1 MVCKQTK
8 YYILAT
14 IFITKLKKNKMKK
27 FKIYFLAVAV
37 MMLFSV
43 NSFAQENEE
52 RRAPREKGEQ
62 VTMQGTVSEINKET
76 REITLMSKEGGL
88 LTITAGEEVER
99 FEEIAIDD
107 VLQFDYYTYLKAEF
121 RDPTA
126 EELAEPLQMMA
137 EGGKAPEGM
146 DPAAV
151 VGAVVKAV
159 VTIEVLNRPNMVAT
173 VKGPNGNYVSIP
185 MEDEKLMTE
194 LKIGE
199 VLILT
204 YAEAMAVS
212 LEKISVSK

>member
-1 MVCKQTK
+1 MPLIYNHT
-8 YYILAT
+8 
-14 IFITKLKKNKMKK
+14 LKKIKMKT
-27 FKIYFLAVAV
+27 FRIYALAVVALI
-37 MMLFSV
+37 LFST
-43 NSFAQENEE
+43 NAFAQENKE
-52 RRAPREKGEQ
+52 RRAPREKSEQ
-62 VTMQGTVSEINKET
+62 VTMQGTVSAINKET

-88 LTITAGEEVER
+88 VTLTAGEEIER
-99 FEEIAIDD
+99 FDEIAVDD
-107 VLQFDYYTYLKAEF
+107 VLQFDYYTYIKAEF
-121 RDPTA
+121 REPTA

-151 VGAVVKAV
+151 IGAIAKAV
-159 VTIEVLNRPNMVAT
+159 VTIEVINRPNMVVT

-185 MEDEKLMTE
+185 VEDENLITE

-212 LEKISVSK
+212 LEKITDIKE

>member
-1 MVCKQTK
+1 
-8 YYILAT
+8 
-14 IFITKLKKNKMKK
+14 
-27 FKIYFLAVAV
+27 
-37 MMLFSV
+37 
-43 NSFAQENEE
+43 
-52 RRAPREKGEQ
+52 
-62 VTMQGTVSEINKET
+62 MQGTVSAINKET

-88 LTITAGEEVER
+88 VTLTAGEEIER
-99 FEEIAIDD
+99 FDEIAVDD
-107 VLQFDYYTYLKAEF
+107 IMQFDYYTYIKAEF

-126 EELAEPLQMMA
+126 EELAEPVQMMA

-151 VGAVVKAV
+151 IGAIVKAV

-185 MEDEKLMTE
+185 MEDEKLITE

-212 LEKISVSK
+212 LEKITIAK

>member
-1 MVCKQTK
+1 MNVLKN
-8 YYILAT
+8 YAIAL
-14 IFITKLKKNKMKK
+14 IVFLFIGLNTN
-27 FKIYFLAVAV
+27 
-37 MMLFSV
+37 
-43 NSFAQENEE
+43 AQETKE
-52 RRAPREKGEQ
+52 RRAPREKSEQ
-62 VTMQGTVSEINKET
+62 VTMQGTVSAVNKET

-99 FEEIAIDD
+99 FDEIAIDD
-107 VLQFDYYTYLKAEF
+107 VLQFDYYTYIKAEF
-121 RDPTA
+121 RDPTP

-137 EGGKAPEGM
+137 EGAKAPEGI

-151 VGAVVKAV
+151 VGAIAKAV
-159 VTIEVLNRPNMVAT
+159 VTIEVLNRPNMIAT

-185 MEDEKLMTE
+185 MEDEQLITE

-212 LEKISVSK
+212 LEKITVSN